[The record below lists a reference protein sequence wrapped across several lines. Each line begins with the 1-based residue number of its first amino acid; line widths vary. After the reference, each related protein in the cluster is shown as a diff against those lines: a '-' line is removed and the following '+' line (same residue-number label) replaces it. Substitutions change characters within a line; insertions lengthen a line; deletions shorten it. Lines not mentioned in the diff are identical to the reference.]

1 MYRVEDKR
9 GRFIE
14 VTGITKGSQDA
25 SGIRIV
31 RIALRISLNKN
42 GSNLPCHAE
51 FTVERF
57 VDSDPIRFD
66 SEVSGAISDFV
77 HELDSLCGFVQM
89 NPHMQD

>member
-14 VTGITKGSQDA
+14 VTAITRGSQDV
-25 SGIRIV
+25 SGIQIV
-31 RIALRISLNKN
+31 RITLRISLNKN
-42 GSNLPCHAE
+42 GSNLPCDAE

-66 SEVSGAISDFV
+66 SEVSGAIADLL
-77 HELDSLCGFVQM
+77 HELDSLCGFVRM
-89 NPHMQD
+89 NSHVQD

>member
-9 GRFIE
+9 GRLIE
-14 VTGITKGSQDA
+14 VTGITKGPQDA

-51 FTVERF
+51 FTIERIIA
-57 VDSDPIRFD
+57 SDRIRFD
-66 SEVSGAISDFV
+66 TEVSGAIADLV
-77 HELDSLCGFVQM
+77 HELDSLCGFVRM
-89 NPHMQD
+89 NSHVQE